1 MMKQF
6 QDIFTYV
13 GANTKINFCKLVSCR
28 RVILE
33 SEGYNTNSINWDL
46 YAKVLEAKQAQLKN
60 S

>member
-1 MMKQF
+1 MMVQF
-6 QDIFTYV
+6 QNIFNYV
-13 GANTKINFCKLVSCR
+13 GANTKINFKKLVSFR

-33 SEGYNTNSINWDL
+33 SEGYNTNSVNWEL

>member
-6 QDIFTYV
+6 QDIFNYV
-13 GANTKINFCKLVSCR
+13 GASTKINFSKLVSFR

-33 SEGYNTNSINWDL
+33 SEGYSTSSINWEL
-46 YAKVLEAKQAQLKN
+46 YARVLEAKQAQLKN